1 MQKYNQIATKQDC
14 LDVLSQNWWATQEKL
29 LLFAKE
35 YIYFF
40 RSTNISVKLN
50 TKLAENIKS
59 KPNS

>member
-35 YIYFF
+35 YIFF
-40 RSTNISVKLN
+40 QKH
-50 TKLAENIKS
+50 
-59 KPNS
+59 